1 MKPSYYGQGG
11 VARRLCRGLLGIV
24 CCLCAQPALTLASA
38 AAPPPAV
45 ALFYGSNPPW
55 DELRAFDVVVVE
67 PDHPGLNPAPHQH
80 EDSAVF
86 AYVSVGEVHPSKPY
100 FQDIPQG
107 WLIGDNS
114 GWGSRVVDQAVP
126 DWPAFFVEQVLAP
139 LWAKGY
145 RGFFL
150 DTLDSWA
157 LVAKTP
163 LAQAQQQA
171 GLIAVIRAIKAR
183 WPEARLIFN
192 RGFEILPQ
200 VHEAVWMVA
209 AESLYHGYNPAQ
221 GGYVK
226 VSSGDREW
234 LQGQLQ
240 KVRRDYRLP
249 VLAIDYLPP
258 EKRHEARATAASIR
272 AQGFIPWV
280 SDGALES
287 LGVGNVEVLPRRVL
301 LLYNPVESPELHYS
315 DPQRFLGIILAYLG
329 LVPEWRPV
337 TEAPPAGPAVGR
349 YAGVISWI
357 NSSDA
362 LAGTPWP
369 AWLADQADQGLP
381 LALFSSLGVDGDDP
395 LLARLG
401 LSQHDVA
408 AATVPSI
415 AGQDRLMGF
424 ELPVRARADDLPA
437 VQLKGGR
444 PLLTLATPDGR
455 HFQPAALTR
464 WGGYVLSPYVVESLP
479 GAHSGERWLV
489 NPLAFLRAALRLDGR
504 VPVPDLSTENG
515 RRLFFA
521 HIDGDGFASESEF
534 SGRRNVGVVLRDEI
548 LKRYRL
554 PTTMSVI
561 EGEVGP
567 AGLYPER
574 SAAMEKTARD
584 IFALPWVEVASHT
597 YSHPF
602 FWGRAEDA
610 AAQGDASSYHLDIK
624 GYSYK
629 LEREIRGSRDYID
642 SRLAPPGKK
651 TKILLWSGNCVA
663 TPAALAEAEAAGLLN
678 MNGGDTTITRSRNSW
693 TLMGGI
699 GLEKGGRFQVFAPN
713 QNENVYTNLWTG
725 PFYGFDRVLE
735 TFELTNTPYRFK
747 PVNLYYHSYAVSKTA
762 SLASMHRIYAWVEK
776 QPLHP
781 VFASEYIRK
790 VLDFNRMV
798 LARTP
803 QGFRVRGQGE
813 LRTLRVPAPVPGQQP
828 DWAASPGLAGVVAA
842 PEGQYLALAAGRAE
856 IVVGHQPGRLPWL
869 SEANARLTS
878 FQREGS
884 VLHFGLSGH
893 VPLQF
898 ALAGG
903 EACRLRVGGR
913 PIKPWRQV
921 GSLRHYRLDSHA
933 EPALDYH
940 CHP

>member
-1 MKPSYYGQGG
+1 MSLK
-11 VARRLCRGLLGIV
+11 GLLAAV
-24 CCLCAQPALTLASA
+24 LLTMAGWASA
-38 AAPPPAV
+38 AVAPSV

-55 DELRAFDVVVVE
+55 NELRAFDVVVVD
-67 PDHPGLNPAPHQH
+67 PDHEGLDPAAHQH
-80 EDSAVF
+80 ADSAVF
-86 AYVSVGEVHPSKPY
+86 AYASVGEAHPSKPY
-100 FQDIPQG
+100 FSRIPPA
-107 WLIGDNS
+107 WLIAENP
-114 GWGSRVVDQAVP
+114 GWGSRVIDQSAP
-126 DWPAFFVEQVLAP
+126 GWPAFFVEEVLAP
-139 LWAKGY
+139 LWAQGY

-157 LVAKTP
+157 LAAKTP
-163 LAQAQQQA
+163 AEQARQQA
-171 GLIAVIRAIKAR
+171 GLVAVIRAIKAR

-200 VHEAVWMVA
+200 VHEAVWMLA
-209 AESLYHGYNPAQ
+209 AESLYQGYSPAR
-221 GGYVK
+221 GGYVE
-226 VSSGDREW
+226 VSAADREW
-234 LQGQLQ
+234 LLGQLQ
-240 KVRRDYRLP
+240 KAQRDYQLP

-258 EKRHEARATAASIR
+258 EKRSEARATAARIR
-272 AQGFIPWV
+272 AHGFIPWV
-280 SDGALES
+280 SDGALEG
-287 LGVGNVEVLPRRVL
+287 LGVGAVEVLPRRVL

-337 TEAPPAGPAVGR
+337 TEAPPAGPATGR

-362 LAGTPWP
+362 LSGTAWP
-369 AWLADQADQGLP
+369 AWLAAQVEQGLP
-381 LALFSSLGVDGDDP
+381 LALFSSLGVDGQDP

-401 LSQHDVA
+401 LSQRDVA
-408 AATVPSI
+408 ASTVPKI
-415 AGQDRLMGF
+415 AGQDALMGF
-424 ELPVRARADDLPA
+424 EMPLRARADDFPA
-437 VQLKGGR
+437 VQLRGGR
-444 PLLTLATPDGR
+444 PLLTLSTPDGQR
-455 HFQPAALTR
+455 FQPAAITD

-479 GAHSGERWLV
+479 GADSGERWLV
-489 NPLAFLRAALRLDGR
+489 NPLGFLRAALRLDGR

-515 RRLFFA
+515 RRLFFS

-534 SGRRNVGVVLRDEI
+534 SGRRNVGVVLRDDI

-554 PTTMSVI
+554 PVTMSVI

-624 GYSYK
+624 GYSYN

-725 PFYGFDRVLE
+725 PFYGFDRVIE
-735 TFELTNTPYRFK
+735 TFELTDKPYRFK

-781 VFASEYIRK
+781 VFASDYIRK
-790 VLDFNRMV
+790 VLDFNSMV

-803 QGFRVRGQGE
+803 EGFRVRGQGQ
-813 LRTLRVPAPVPGQQP
+813 LRTLRVSAPAAGQHP
-828 DWAASPGLAGVVAA
+828 DWAASPGLAGIAAA
-842 PEGQYLALAAGRAE
+842 PEGQYLALSAGSAD
-856 IVVGHQPGRLPWL
+856 IVLAQSKSPLPWL
-869 SEANARLTS
+869 AEANARLSS

-884 VLHFGLSGH
+884 RLRFGLSGH

-898 ALAGG
+898 ALGG
-903 EACRLRVGGR
+903 GNACRLLAGGR
-913 PIKPWRQV
+913 PVSPWRQAA
-921 GSLRHYRLDSHA
+921 GLNHYRLDSHA
-933 EPALDYH
+933 EPALDYR
-940 CHP
+940 CRP